1 MEDTTALFVTSSPTK
16 TAPVQGIMWNPTI
29 SQICSLIHVI
39 SVTKLLQQRPTS
51 MRTGQENTKLTNSVL
66 LKETIAIGKT
76 DKLCMTINEYE

>member
-1 MEDTTALFVTSSPTK
+1 MEGSTALSVTSFLIRTVP
-16 TAPVQGIMWNPTI
+16 AQGTMWNPTI

>member
-1 MEDTTALFVTSSPTK
+1 MEDSTALFVTSFPTR
-16 TAPVQGIMWNPTI
+16 TARVQGTMWNQTI
-29 SQICSLIHVI
+29 SQICSLTHVI